1 MGTKGLMPLKTP
13 IRTPLIGGLIFGALS
28 FLITVAD
35 ITIKI
40 ASDIILGPWEII
52 NTLSAALFGPIGLLI
67 TELGL
72 DISAYFYLIKGVY
85 PAPQDLYFM
94 MGDFVAHTLA
104 LLLVAVGYRL
114 IYQRMKMPG
123 LLAGWI
129 LIMTVY
135 YIVEIFLAV
144 TLFRFAVPGLDTSY
158 AFAFSTVRVEFPLV
172 LAITSLIL
180 LALPKRYRRPQWYRS
195 VPEPGQNGELSEQ

>member
-28 FLITVAD
+28 FLITVAN

-94 MGDFVAHTLA
+94 IGDFVAHTLA

>member
-28 FLITVAD
+28 FLITVAN

>member
-94 MGDFVAHTLA
+94 IGDFVAHTLA